1 MRHVA
6 VFARWPR
13 AGTVKTRLHP
23 VLGPELAARLHEAM
37 LRDAIAAAETARAG
51 RRHLVWADPPPEA
64 AWDGAPGFERHT
76 QSGAD
81 LGARLERGFA
91 TMLAAPGDRA
101 VAIGADAPWLDA
113 SRLDR
118 ALDALDDH
126 DVALGPAGDGG
137 YHLVAL
143 ARPAPELFRGVS
155 WGTARVW
162 DETLARARGAGL
174 RVAVLEP
181 LDDVDDAEGLVR
193 CIAAAARDPRG
204 AEHTRAALRSF
215 GLLP

>member
-13 AGTVKTRLHP
+13 VGTVKTRLHP
-23 VLGPELAARLHEAM
+23 GLGPELATRLYEAM
-37 LRDAIAAAETARAG
+37 LRDAVAAAGSARAG
-51 RRHLVWADPPPEA
+51 RRHLLWADAPPDA
-64 AWDGAPGFERHT
+64 AWDGAPGFASSAQT
-76 QSGAD
+76 GAD
-81 LGARLERGFA
+81 LGERLARAFD
-91 TMLAAPGDRA
+91 TMLATAADRA
-101 VAIGADAPWLDA
+101 VVIGADAP
-113 SRLDR
+113 RLEAAGIDR

-155 WGTARVW
+155 WGTDRVW
-162 DETLARARGAGL
+162 DETLARARAAGL
-174 RVAVLEP
+174 RVAELAP
-181 LDDVDDAEGLVR
+181 LDDVDDAAGLVR
-193 CIAAAARDPRG
+193 FLAAAARDPRG
-204 AEHTRAALRSF
+204 AEHTRAALRGF

>member
-13 AGTVKTRLHP
+13 VGTVKTRLHP
-23 VLGPELAARLHEAM
+23 VLGPELATRLHEAM
-37 LRDAIAAAETARAG
+37 LRDAIAAAALALAD
-51 RRHLVWADPPPEA
+51 RRRLLWADAPA
-64 AWDGAPGFERHT
+64 DSAWDGASGFEQGAQT
-76 QSGAD
+76 GAD
-81 LGARLERGFA
+81 LGARLEAAFVALLA
-91 TMLAAPGDRA
+91 TPADRV
-101 VAIGADAPWLDA
+101 VAIGADAPRLDA
-113 SRLDR
+113 ARLDR

-155 WGTARVW
+155 WGTGRVW
-162 DETLARARGAGL
+162 DQTLARARRAGL
-174 RVAVLEP
+174 RVAELAP

-193 CIAAAARDPRG
+193 FLDAAMRDPHD
-204 AEHTRAALRSF
+204 AEHTRAALRGF